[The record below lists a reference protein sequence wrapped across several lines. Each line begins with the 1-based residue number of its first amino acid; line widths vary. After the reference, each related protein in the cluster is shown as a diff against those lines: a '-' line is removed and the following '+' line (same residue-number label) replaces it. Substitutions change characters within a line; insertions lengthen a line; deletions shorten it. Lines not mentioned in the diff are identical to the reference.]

1 MSYLGDRLHP
11 WLRSLLL
18 LSIRHNGRKKL
29 GRGNLLTSRG
39 SPTIVL
45 KESRMKSSSH
55 CCGTIV
61 NLRQY
66 RWVGLVLAILLLY
79 NPFFA
84 VPHSGSSLEIG
95 HRASHRATVGASEL
109 QHFSPIDG
117 WSALPA
123 VDAGAVVV
131 VLPLTELSAR
141 FFLALLPL
149 PRFSRQ
155 FFGPGLWFRPP
166 PAR

>member
-1 MSYLGDRLHP
+1 
-11 WLRSLLL
+11 
-18 LSIRHNGRKKL
+18 
-29 GRGNLLTSRG
+29 
-39 SPTIVL
+39 
-45 KESRMKSSSH
+45 MKSSSH
-55 CCGTIV
+55 CGGTIV

-66 RWVGLVLAILLLY
+66 RWVGLVLATLLLY

-84 VPHSGSSLEIG
+84 LPHSGNSLEVG
-95 HRASHRATVGASEL
+95 HRASNRATIAASEL

-117 WSALPA
+117 WGAQPA
-123 VDAGAVVV
+123 IDAGAIVV

-141 FFLALLPL
+141 FFLVLP
-149 PRFSRQ
+149 PIPHFSQQ